1 MVQITIRDAGLF
13 GYTVRRLTAIK
24 DKPIYLLTVRIQ
36 VAIIVY
42 KVVYGWLVG
51 PGLVGPGCVLVVVAG
66 CGFVALV
73 VWLVVVVVVVVVFHF

>member
-51 PGLVGPGCVLVVVAG
+51 PGLVGPGCLV
-66 CGFVALV
+66 V
-73 VWLVVVVVVVVVFHF
+73 VWLVVVVVFHCLHLSRLIYCKGLTAR